1 MATQV
6 AESQAY
12 RVGSRALAAR
22 ILGAQ
27 EAERAR
33 VSRELHDETGQALT
47 LLLVRLRVI
56 EDIATQDE
64 VRREI
69 AGLRGLVVEAIDGVR
84 RLTTQLAPGVLES
97 LGLAAS
103 LEWLAERIHDDAG
116 LRVDLILDRDDEP
129 IPADIAIAV
138 FRVAQEALTNIVRH
152 AHVEHAMLMLEIEKD
167 ELRLLVSDKGVGF
180 DAGAARAA
188 PSGTIGLDGMSE
200 RVALVHGSIDVR
212 SRVGAGT
219 QVRVRVPLAKEG
231 SR

>member
-6 AESQAY
+6 AETQAY

-22 ILGAQ
+22 ILSAQ

-64 VRREI
+64 VRLEV
-69 AGLRGLVVEAIDGVR
+69 AGLRALVVEAIAVVR
-84 RLTTQLAPGVLES
+84 RLTTQPAPGVLES

-103 LEWLAERIHDDAG
+103 LEWLAERIHTDAG
-116 LRVDLILDRDDEP
+116 LRLDLILDRDDDP
-129 IPADIAIAV
+129 IPADIAVAV

-180 DAGAARAA
+180 DVGGTRAE
-188 PSGTIGLDGMSE
+188 PSGCIGLDGMSE
-200 RVALVHGSIDVR
+200 RVTLVHGSIDVR

-219 QVRVRVPLAKEG
+219 QVRVRVPLTEEG